1 MPFGRH
7 SRLCVARFAGCALGV
22 LRIVASACHRQGA
35 VHVAVSRDM
44 GGSNHRGTSIRLGS
58 ADMGHK
64 EIRRVEDGGM
74 GQHFRLARWSLLRTV
89 GYRVG
94 TVPRGSGL

>member
-22 LRIVASACHRQGA
+22 VRIVASACYRQGA
-35 VHVAVSRDM
+35 VLVAISRDM
-44 GGSNHRGTSIRLGS
+44 GSGNHCGTSIGLGS
-58 ADMGHK
+58 ADMGHE
-64 EIRRVEDGGM
+64 EIRRLEDGGM

-94 TVPRGSGL
+94 TVPRGGCL